1 MCAWWNSLKISALKC
16 LMPFRGFKF
25 SCQTCLFLQIAT
37 EIFKK
42 KIFYVLVFCCRKWF
56 WIKKL
61 GIISLTD
68 DWDRLNFCGKR
79 PRKTLRT
86 RRIWFEKVNV
96 MLIWIPSLISVPP
109 TAPSVVCQP
118 RFKMQSRANFP
129 SSQLQIISNFEFP
142 RNFPDFRLRQFFL
155 VLNFAAFHPNLC
167 AISLIFPAAPS
178 VFPSPGSIPCLELLV
193 GWAAWKGG
201 LVDLVSSWSSS
212 LIDMPTYFNHHHH

>member
-1 MCAWWNSLKISALKC
+1 
-16 LMPFRGFKF
+16 
-25 SCQTCLFLQIAT
+25 
-37 EIFKK
+37 
-42 KIFYVLVFCCRKWF
+42 
-56 WIKKL
+56 
-61 GIISLTD
+61 
-68 DWDRLNFCGKR
+68 
-79 PRKTLRT
+79 
-86 RRIWFEKVNV
+86 

-212 LIDMPTYFNHHHH
+212 LIDMPTYFNHHHHRTSSSSSWSAICLLTSYAYLNLLTTYTYLLQPPLTSSYSPSTSSKNRKLWSRNVIFRSALGVSDCPRDEMRFSFKFLLK

>member
-1 MCAWWNSLKISALKC
+1 
-16 LMPFRGFKF
+16 
-25 SCQTCLFLQIAT
+25 
-37 EIFKK
+37 
-42 KIFYVLVFCCRKWF
+42 
-56 WIKKL
+56 
-61 GIISLTD
+61 
-68 DWDRLNFCGKR
+68 
-79 PRKTLRT
+79 
-86 RRIWFEKVNV
+86 

-212 LIDMPTYFNHHHH
+212 LIDMPTYFNHHHHHHLPLYQPYAYLLHMPTYTCLYLFTTYAYIFQPPLSSSYSPSTSSKNRKLWSRNVIFRSALGVSDCPRDEMRFSFKFLLK